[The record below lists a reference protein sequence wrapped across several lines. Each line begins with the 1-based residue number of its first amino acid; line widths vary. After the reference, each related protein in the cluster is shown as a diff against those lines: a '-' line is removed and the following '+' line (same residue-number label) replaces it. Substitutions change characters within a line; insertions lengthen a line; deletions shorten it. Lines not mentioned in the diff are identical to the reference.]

1 MPTTFTVKDLLRSG
15 GPLDGAETLAAEMA
29 LENPVI
35 WAVSLRPYAPVIPP
49 MKGGE
54 IALAGTDTLTRQG
67 ISPTNVIERL
77 AQLGA
82 AGFIIRGDIDKQA
95 IETAQR
101 VALPLIQ
108 VSLDHA
114 LHEIEQEIIR
124 ECALFQAR
132 REIATPQEPW
142 AWIENLVTTHNTTQ
156 SEVQAQARRDGYTLP
171 AALSVAYLVPYN
183 KPRSADETAWL
194 LSILT
199 RQSGKQEQRLAARAY
214 EDGII
219 ALLPSNSDESPL
231 KRSGWA
237 CGIGTERPTAQSAQ
251 SLEEARTAALVSVR
265 LREGAPVRFS
275 DLGADRLLVL
285 LYKESRAELKAFVHR
300 VLGPLLDHDV
310 RYATQLMPTV
320 EAFASH
326 AGRLRET
333 AGEIF
338 VHRNTLAYRLERAG
352 EILGK
357 DLKDADTLLDIALAL
372 RALRLMGE

>member
-1 MPTTFTVKDLLRSG
+1 MSSTFTVSDLLRIG
-15 GPLDGAETLAAEMA
+15 GPLEGAETLAAEGF
-29 LENPVI
+29 LSNPVV

-54 IALAGTDTLTRQG
+54 IALAGTDTLFRQG
-67 ISPTNVIERL
+67 ISPANVIERL

-82 AGFIIRGDIDKQA
+82 AGFIVRGDPGEDA
-95 IETAQR
+95 VEVARR
-101 VALPLIQ
+101 VSLPLIK
-108 VSLDHA
+108 VEGDAA

-132 REIATPQEPW
+132 REVAAPQEPW
-142 AWIENLVTTHNTTQ
+142 AWIDSLISGQGISIGEL
-156 SEVQAQARRDGYTLP
+156 QAQARRDGYTLP
-171 AALSVAYLVPYN
+171 PGLSVAFLVPYG
-183 KPRSADETAWL
+183 KLKSGDETAWL

-199 RQSGKQEQRLAARAY
+199 RQSGKHDQHIAARAY
-214 EDGII
+214 DNGVLV
-219 ALLPSNSDESPL
+219 LLPPNSDESPV

-237 CGIGTERPTAQSAQ
+237 CGIGTEKPIAQAAQ

-265 LREGAPVRFS
+265 LREGAPVRYD

-285 LYKESRAELKAFVHR
+285 LYKDARAELKAFIKET
-300 VLGPLLDHDV
+300 LGPLLEHDA
-310 RYATQLMPTV
+310 RYATRLLPTV
-320 EAFASH
+320 ESFAIH

-333 AGEIF
+333 AGEIY

-357 DLKDADTLLDIALAL
+357 DLKDPDTMLNIALAL
-372 RALRLMGE
+372 RAMHLMDE

>member
-1 MPTTFTVKDLLRSG
+1 MASNFTVRDLLRAG
-15 GPLDGAETLAAEMA
+15 GPLEGAETLAAEVG
-29 LENPVI
+29 LDNPVV

-49 MKGGE
+49 VKGGE
-54 IALAGTDTLTRQG
+54 IALAGMDMLGRQG
-67 ISPTNVIERL
+67 ISAANVIERL

-82 AGFIIRGDIDKQA
+82 AGFIVRGDVEDQA
-95 IETAQR
+95 VETARR
-101 VALPLIQ
+101 VALPLIRVGPDQ
-108 VSLDHA
+108 A
-114 LHEIEQEIIR
+114 LPDIEQEIIR

-142 AWIENLVTTHNTTQ
+142 AWIESLVGEQ
-156 SEVQAQARRDGYTLP
+156 GSGLGDVQAQARRDGYTLP
-171 AALSVAYLVPYN
+171 GRLSVAYMVPYD
-183 KPRSADETAWL
+183 KPKSADETAWL

-199 RQSGKQEQRLAARAY
+199 RQSGKQEQRLAAREY
-214 EDGII
+214 GDGVLV
-219 ALLPSNSDESPL
+219 LLPAGSDEASV

-237 CGIGTERPTAQSAQ
+237 CGIGTERPTGQAGQ
-251 SLEEARTAALVSVR
+251 SLEEAKTAALVSVKI
-265 LREGAPVRFS
+265 REGATVRY
-275 DLGADRLLVL
+275 DDMGADRLLAL
-285 LYKESRAELKAFVHR
+285 LYKESRAELKAFVR
-300 VLGPLLDHDV
+300 QTLGPLLDHDV

-320 EAFASH
+320 EAFAAH

-357 DLKDADTLLDIALAL
+357 DLKDADTLLNIALAL